1 MMNDPELVTAAW
13 LDRLTPEKHIAV
25 LKGPFGTRMHGWVA
39 GHVTYLRWNRISLLG
54 TTATNTA
61 SMFFLDFGD
70 TLFAVTAAHAYDA
83 YLEAKKK
90 SVHRVNCQIEN
101 MPFDLES
108 RLADRGTSKALDIAT
123 FEISRDEL
131 ATIGKHAVSARSW
144 PPPVAVE
151 GQEVFLAGFSCPSG
165 LWAGWRATTFGLYV
179 GQTPITKVT
188 DERVVCAFEPEFW
201 MAPEH
206 APLPPEGFDTANLCG
221 GPLLIPVENDGQ
233 WQFALGGV
241 ISDAVFNDA
250 VYAVPARLIHADGR
264 IGPS

>member
-1 MMNDPELVTAAW
+1 MMNDPECIMAAW
-13 LDRLTPEKHIAV
+13 LDSPAPEKHIAV

-39 GHVTYLRWNRISLLG
+39 GHVTYLRWNRTSLLG
-54 TTATNTA
+54 TMAANTA
-61 SMFFLDFGD
+61 SVFFLDFGD
-70 TLFAVTAAHAYDA
+70 TLFAVTAAHVYDA
-83 YLEAKKK
+83 YLEAKKR
-90 SVHRVNCQIEN
+90 SGNRLNCQIEN
-101 MPFDLES
+101 MPFDLEP
-108 RLADRGTSKALDIAT
+108 RFAGRGESKELDIAT

-165 LWAGWRATTFGLYV
+165 NWAGWRPTSFGLYV

-188 DERVVCAFEPEFW
+188 DERVECAFEPEFW

-206 APLPPEGFDTANLCG
+206 ASLPSAGFHTANLCG
-221 GPLLIPVENDGQ
+221 GPLLIPILNDGQ

-241 ISDAVFNDA
+241 IADAVFNKA
-250 VYAVPARLIHADGR
+250 VHAVPARFINTDGR
-264 IGPS
+264 IGP